1 MNACLRCYF
10 PLSPVQSA
18 PPTVFRARPY
28 QPQEKDLYLVFEYV
42 DTDLSKVRGR
52 AAAPAQCYPTLPYL
66 TLPLPVPVPVS
77 VCVHQIIRSSQFLSA
92 DHVQYMLYQIL
103 DALHYIHLSNVIHR
117 DLKPANILVSCADTR
132 IKVSQ
137 MDMQWVDMGLPDL
150 T

>member
-1 MNACLRCYF
+1 MHASAATSLSLLCSPPRPRCSGPGPTSRRRRTCTWCSSTWTPTSPRFEEEPLLGPNA
-10 PLSPVQSA
+10 
-18 PPTVFRARPY
+18 
-28 QPQEKDLYLVFEYV
+28 
-42 DTDLSKVRGR
+42 
-52 AAAPAQCYPTLPYL
+52 TLPYPTSPYPSL
-66 TLPLPVPVPVS
+66 SLSPLS
-77 VCVHQIIRSSQFLSA
+77 LCVHQIIRSSQFLSA